1 VKRRT
6 TECSSS
12 ETFHVL
18 RFTIHAGLQR
28 LMASCGGMEQSM
40 CQWLAQPASRNLS
53 CLLQN
58 RQVFTMSKGNTKAQ
72 NMTGTLS
79 TESILITVE
88 SNWIQT
94 KTVIWFVWSVSF
106 IWFVLF
112 VCLNQT
118 NSMNET
124 NQMNQVEMAHQ

>member
-1 VKRRT
+1 MPVACAAGFEK
-6 TECSSS
+6 
-12 ETFHVL
+12 FFL
-18 RFTIHAGLQR
+18 MGLQN
-28 LMASCGGMEQSM
+28 
-40 CQWLAQPASRNLS
+40 W
-53 CLLQN
+53 
-58 RQVFTMSKGNTKAQ
+58 QVCTMSKGNTKAQ